1 MICPNCGFDNPSDN
15 RFCGRCGNVISKSCP
30 ACGSRNPLNFKF
42 CGNCG
47 AALSAGVNRYG
58 REEPSATY
66 SYFPSSGTAFEVK
79 SPKQEQSLPPD
90 AIGMLRGERRVATV
104 IVADVKK
111 STDLLSKVGSENWV
125 ELMSK
130 LLQVMEAQ
138 VYRFGGKVDQFRGD
152 GLVAFFGARDAHE
165 DDPERAVLAALAM
178 QEGFERYKKDLSPV
192 DSETLKLRIG
202 INTDELIVAQ
212 VGVSGLHQ
220 ENTAMGEAIALAARL
235 EAMAEPG
242 TVLVSETTR
251 NLVVGKFHWID
262 LGEMDLKGITKPIH
276 VYRPLA
282 VRSDAE
288 LLREARDYIHSAP
301 LIGRY
306 DEYNLIRQ
314 KVDHVLE
321 GRGEI
326 VLITGERG
334 LGKSFLIHQVHQD
347 LELRKQV
354 FGSYKQ
360 VHQLYQEAHE
370 PLINKVLSLQGW
382 CNSYEQPTP
391 FFMWQILLKSWLS
404 IDPDDSEDEVL
415 ERLIEYC
422 QDLWPERFLDYVPI
436 FASILSLAEDKFSD
450 QIAALDAQ
458 GYQGKLFQ
466 SMRDWLRALSER
478 VPLIVYFSSAQWA
491 NAGSIDLLREV
502 ISLSEDHPILWFI
515 LYRPD
520 RLTPIWQFQHF
531 LETEFPHRLTL
542 IKIEPF
548 DQEESQALIEHLLQ
562 PNKLD
567 HETLDVIVNRTEGN
581 PYFIRELVNS
591 LVNDGVLVKD
601 EKTHTWQLTNAIT
614 TSDLPENLHSLFLSR
629 IDKLSQPDRLILQVA
644 SVIGFVFWKSVIDEM
659 APHDIDV
666 TESLNNLQKADLIEE
681 RGSSLELG
689 IAYHFTSTLIKD
701 VTYESILTSERKEI
715 HARIGEFLKKFEF
728 NPEISPHFLA
738 YHFRMADDLNQELF
752 FRIQS
757 ANEAKDVFAI
767 SEAYQEYTRALEI
780 LDILEQKSKNGSTQ
794 AILTQR
800 FELVRGR
807 TEILY
812 HLGRVVDANDEARS
826 LLEIANQIEDDPI
839 WRIDALLMQPGVNF
853 VQNQDLLQEGIP
865 QAKEALRLSQEIG
878 DQYREMQSLA
888 AIAGHHFYQNDP
900 NWKEVGQQAIAIA
913 EKLGD
918 KKTQVE
924 LLLGL
929 AGGFGLDKLDEGL
942 ELIRQATPIA
952 EEINYKGAQIELLY
966 WLGTEFERKGDYYTL
981 LTDYEE
987 RQLRLS
993 QELGW
998 RLVEARSSMFVGQIM
1013 GIYLGDYESSL
1024 THLNRAEKLWRDT
1037 DQRLFVYLRKAQ
1049 IYSHLKNYEKARKYL
1064 KLAEP
1069 LSIGFVQ
1076 SLARVG
1082 FDLVNAIMYLQMG
1095 NLDSLMR
1102 VMEFTN
1108 RVLHIVEE
1116 QNLVSRQYRMTAGCK
1131 AAQAQLGIA
1140 KIFKETNDISGY
1152 DHYRHQ
1158 AIDSSGLA
1166 LDTYNDFGFT
1176 QIVECVSEEILYT
1189 HGLALRENN
1198 QYDEGERY
1206 INKAYSEVMRK
1217 FKLIPEGS
1225 KYRKTF
1231 MEIELHRRILDEG
1244 KRFQ

>member
-1 MICPNCGFDNPSDN
+1 MICSNCGFENPPDN
-15 RFCGRCGNVISKSCP
+15 RFCGKCGSIISKSCS
-30 ACGSRNPLNFKF
+30 A
-42 CGNCG
+42 CG
-47 AALSAGVNRYG
+47 AANPLTFKYCGKCGTAFTGGVNRFG

-79 SPKQEQSLPPD
+79 SPKDDQDVQPES
-90 AIGMLRGERRVATV
+90 IRMLKGERRVATV

-111 STDLLSKVGSENWV
+111 STDLLSVIGSEVWV

-130 LLQVMEAQ
+130 LLQVLEAQ

-152 GLVAFFGARDAHE
+152 GLIAFFGARDAHE

-178 QEGFERYKKDLSPV
+178 QEGFERYKKEFSPV
-192 DSETLKLRIG
+192 NSEELKLRIG

-212 VGVSGLHQ
+212 VGVMGLHQ

-242 TVLVSETTR
+242 TVLVSEATYHQ
-251 NLVVGKFHWID
+251 VAGKFHWID
-262 LGEMDLKGITKPIH
+262 LGEISLKGITDPVQ

-282 VRSDAE
+282 VRSDVE
-288 LLREARDYIHSAP
+288 LLRDARNYFHSSP

-306 DEYNLIRQ
+306 DEYNLLRQ
-314 KVDHVLE
+314 KVDQVLE

-326 VLITGERG
+326 MLISGERG
-334 LGKSFLIHQVHQD
+334 LGKTFLIRQVLQE
-347 LELRKQV
+347 LVLRKQV
-354 FGSYKQ
+354 YESYEEVFRQKQETGSPDRQKI
-360 VHQLYQEAHE
+360 LT
-370 PLINKVLSLQGW
+370 LQGW

-391 FFMWQILLKSWLS
+391 FFMWQILIKSWLG
-404 IDPDDSEDEVL
+404 IDPEDSEEQVL
-415 ERLIEYC
+415 DRLTAYC
-422 QDLWPERFLDYVPI
+422 QDLWHERYNDFLPM
-436 FASILSLAEDKFSD
+436 FASILSLPGDEFGEKLAS
-450 QIAALDAQ
+450 LDAQ

-466 SMRDWLRALSER
+466 TMRSWLRMLSER
-478 VPLIVYFSSAQWA
+478 VPLIIYLGSTQWA

-502 ISLSEDHPILWFI
+502 ISLSEDHPILWFV

-531 LETEFPHRLTL
+531 IATEYPHRMTQ
-542 IKIEPF
+542 ITIEPF
-548 DQEESQALIEHLLQ
+548 DKEESQALIEYLLQ

-591 LVNDGVLVKD
+591 LVNDGVLEKD
-601 EKTHTWQLTNAIT
+601 EKSKTWQLTDTIT
-614 TSDLPENLHSLFLSR
+614 VSDLPENLQSLFLSR
-629 IDKLSQPDRLILQVA
+629 IDKLSQPDRLILQIA
-644 SVIGFVFWKSVIDEM
+644 SVVGFEFWKIIIDEL
-659 APHDIDV
+659 APKDIDV
-666 TESLNNLQKADLIEE
+666 TESLNNLQKAGLIEE
-681 RGSSLELG
+681 RGSALELG
-689 IAYHFTSTLIKD
+689 IAYQFLSTLIKD
-701 VTYESILTSERKEI
+701 VTYESILTSERKAL
-715 HARIGEFLKKFEF
+715 HAKIGTLLQDFES
-728 NPEISPHFLA
+728 NPVISTHFLA
-738 YHFRMADDLNQELF
+738 YHFQMAEDLNLELF
-752 FRIQS
+752 YRIE
-757 ANEAKDVFAI
+757 AATKAKDVFAI
-767 SEAYQEYTRALEI
+767 VEAYQEYSRALEI
-780 LDILEQKSKNGSTQ
+780 LDILEQRSQTSATQ
-794 AILTQR
+794 SMLTQR
-800 FELVRGR
+800 FELVKGR
-807 TEILY
+807 AELLY
-812 HLGRVVDANDEARS
+812 HLGRVVEANEESRR
-826 LLEIANQIEDDPI
+826 LMKIADQLNDDPI

-853 VQNQDLLQEGIP
+853 ISNQEMLQEGIP
-865 QAKEALRLSQEIG
+865 QAQEALRLSQEIG

-888 AIAGHHFYQNDP
+888 AIAGHNFYQNDP
-900 NWKEVGQQAIAIA
+900 NWKEVGEQAIAIA
-913 EKLGD
+913 EELGD

-929 AGGFGLDKLDEGL
+929 AGGYGLDKLEDGL
-942 ELIRQATPIA
+942 EMVKIAQPIA
-952 EEINYKGAQIELLY
+952 EEIDYKAAQIELLY

-981 LTDYEE
+981 LKDYEE
-987 RQLRLS
+987 QQLRIS

-1013 GIYLGDYESSL
+1013 GIYLGDYQNAL
-1024 THLNRAEKLWRDT
+1024 PFLHRAEELWRDT

-1049 IYSHLKNYEKARKYL
+1049 VYSYLKDFKKARKYL
-1064 KLAEP
+1064 DLAQP
-1069 LSIGFVQ
+1069 LSAGFVQ

-1082 FDLVNAIMYLQMG
+1082 SDLVNAIMNLEIG
-1095 NLDSLMR
+1095 NLNALMR
-1102 VMEFTN
+1102 VMEYTD
-1108 RVLHIVEE
+1108 RVLQIVEE
-1116 QNLVSRQYRMTAGCK
+1116 ENLVSRQYRMTAGSK

-1140 KIFKETNDISGY
+1140 KIFKESNDISGY
-1152 DHYRHQ
+1152 DHYRHL

-1189 HGLALRENN
+1189 HGLALREND
-1198 QYDEGERY
+1198 QLEEGEKY

-1231 MEIELHRRILDEG
+1231 MEIELHRQILDER